1 MSSVELLSEKNLL
14 ADPLAQYQAWMS
26 DARRWAEMDY
36 PEAAVLSTVSP
47 DGLPEGRVV
56 LVKSADERGFAFYTN
71 MLSPKG
77 LALKAR
83 PAAALTFYWP
93 KLMRQVRVAGSVEM
107 TTDAEADAYWAT
119 RPREARLGAVA
130 SDQSAALESRS
141 QMEARVAELSARFGA
156 GDVPRPRHWT
166 GCRVVPRAV
175 EFWQDGMHRLHDRF
189 RFTRIPPSPAGQAAS
204 YGRPDLRGI
213 DGSAGWVI
221 ERLWP

>member
-1 MSSVELLSEKNLL
+1 MSGMEPALELLSEKNLL
-14 ADPLAQYQAWMS
+14 EDPFAQFAAWLA

-47 DGLPEGRVV
+47 EGLPEGRVV
-56 LVKSADERGFAFYTN
+56 LVKAADARGFVFYTN

-77 LALKAR
+77 LSLKAR
-83 PAAALTFYWP
+83 PEAALTFYWP
-93 KLMRQVRVAGSVEM
+93 KLMRQVRAAGHVEPV
-107 TTDAEADAYWAT
+107 TEAEADAYWAT

-130 SDQSAALESRS
+130 SDQSAPLESRAA
-141 QMEARVAELSARFGA
+141 MEARVAELGRKHPGA
-156 GDVPRPRHWT
+156 DVPRPRHWT

-189 RFTRIPPSPAGQAAS
+189 RFTRGPG
-204 YGRPDLRGI
+204 
-213 DGSAGWVI
+213 GWAP

>member
-1 MSSVELLSEKNLL
+1 MSTVELLSEKNLL
-14 ADPLAQYQAWMS
+14 GDPVAQFQAWLA

-56 LVKSADERGFAFYTN
+56 LVKAADEKGFVFYTN

-77 LALKAR
+77 LALKAL
-83 PAAALTFYWP
+83 PEAALTFYWP
-93 KLMRQVRVAGSVEM
+93 KLMRQVRVAGPVSSVTE
-107 TTDAEADAYWAT
+107 AEADAYWAT

-130 SDQSAALESRS
+130 SDQSAPLESRAE
-141 QMEARVAELSARFGA
+141 MEARVAELGARFPS

-166 GCRVVPRAV
+166 GCRVAPRSV

-189 RFTRIPPSPAGQAAS
+189 RFTRVEGTPPSWG
-204 YGRPDLRGI
+204 
-213 DGSAGWVI
+213 V